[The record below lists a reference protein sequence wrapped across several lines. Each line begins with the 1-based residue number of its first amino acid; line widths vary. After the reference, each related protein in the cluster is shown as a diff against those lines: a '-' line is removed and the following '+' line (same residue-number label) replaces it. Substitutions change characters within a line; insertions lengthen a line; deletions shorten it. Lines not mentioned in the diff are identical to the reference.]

1 MSEQL
6 SVSQLPE
13 STAWVLQQLGLVS
26 ADNTV
31 QREHVRTLGEF
42 VVRFAGTSPVVASM
56 SPVVTTTVTSSAS
69 TPTSTDESLSASN
82 TMRTRTRRGP
92 TKAERRS
99 EMTQQIARYLQDK
112 PGVTLEEI
120 ASALNAPL
128 TEVTAAARPVDWLI
142 LGSDELV
149 QPAVRVESEAIVA
162 SRDRARAALLASS
175 LMTKPLSHQNY
186 TALIREGRVKGPS
199 VARIV
204 QLFGSWTAAC
214 NEVGVTSG
222 EPLRTNYER
231 TWTEDDLL
239 NYVER
244 FLRDNTFRGAS
255 HQFDQWRATV
265 NHSEKVPSLGT
276 VRNIVG
282 GTWNDIR
289 TQALRRMR
297 AKWDS

>member
-1 MSEQL
+1 VPEKI
-6 SVSQLPE
+6 SVNDLPA
-13 STAWVLQQLGLVS
+13 STAWVLKELGLVA

-31 QREHVRTLGEF
+31 SRDHVRSLGEF
-42 VVRFAGTSPVVASM
+42 VVRFAGVATSAHVVS
-56 SPVVTTTVTSSAS
+56 SSAAIS
-69 TPTSTDESLSASN
+69 AHAGEALPTPPPV
-82 TMRTRTRRGP
+82 RTRARRGP

-99 EMTQQIARYLQDK
+99 EMTMQISRYLQDK

-120 ASALNAPL
+120 ANALNAPL
-128 TEVTAAARPVDWLI
+128 TDVTAAARPVDWLI
-142 LGSDELV
+142 LGANELV
-149 QPAVRVESEAIVA
+149 QPTVRIESDAIVA
-162 SRDRARAALLASS
+162 SRDRARAALLAAS
-175 LMTKPLSHQNY
+175 LMAKPLSHQSY

-204 QLFGSWTAAC
+204 QLFGSWTTAC

-222 EPLRTNYER
+222 EPLRSNYER

-244 FLRDNTFRGAS
+244 FLRDTTFRGAS

-297 AKWDS
+297 AKWDN

>member
-1 MSEQL
+1 VSERL
-6 SVSQLPE
+6 SINELPA
-13 STAWVLQQLGLVS
+13 STVWALQELGLVDAENMVS
-26 ADNTV
+26 
-31 QREHVRTLGEF
+31 REHVRTLGEF
-42 VVRFAGTSPVVASM
+42 VVRFAGVPSTAADVSSPASIQSFAGEAHSTM
-56 SPVVTTTVTSSAS
+56 PPV
-69 TPTSTDESLSASN
+69 
-82 TMRTRTRRGP
+82 RTRARRGP

-99 EMTQQIARYLQDK
+99 EMTMQISRYLQDK

-120 ASALNAPL
+120 AHALNAPL
-128 TEVTAAARPVDWLI
+128 TDVTAAARPVDWLI
-142 LGSDELV
+142 LGADELV
-149 QPAVRVESEAIVA
+149 QPTVRIESDAIVA
-162 SRDRARAALLASS
+162 SRDRARAALLAAS
-175 LMTKPLSHQNY
+175 LMAKPLSHQSY
-186 TALIREGRVKGPS
+186 TALLREGRVKGPS

-204 QLFGSWTAAC
+204 QLFGSWTTAC

-222 EPLRTNYER
+222 EPLRSNYER

-244 FLRDNTFRGAS
+244 FLRDTAFRGAS

-297 AKWDS
+297 AKWDV

>member
-1 MSEQL
+1 VSEQIFIHD
-6 SVSQLPE
+6 LPS
-13 STAWVLQQLGLVS
+13 STAWVLKELGLV
-26 ADNTV
+26 ATDNTV
-31 QREHVRTLGEF
+31 NRDHVRALGEF
-42 VVRFAGTSPVVASM
+42 VVRFAGVPTATPVQSTSLIADKSEGNPTAPPV
-56 SPVVTTTVTSSAS
+56 
-69 TPTSTDESLSASN
+69 
-82 TMRTRTRRGP
+82 RTRARRGP

-99 EMTQQIARYLQDK
+99 EMTMQISRYLQDK

-120 ASALNAPL
+120 ANALNAPL
-128 TEVTAAARPVDWLI
+128 TDVTAAARPVDWLI
-142 LGSDELV
+142 LGTDELV
-149 QPAVRVESEAIVA
+149 QPTVRIESEAIIA
-162 SRDRARAALLASS
+162 SRERARAALLAAS
-175 LMTKPLSHQNY
+175 LMAKPLSHQSY

-204 QLFGSWTAAC
+204 QLFGSWTTAC

-222 EPLRTNYER
+222 EPLRSNYER

-244 FLRDNTFRGAS
+244 FLRDTTFRGAS

-297 AKWDS
+297 AKWDN

>member
-1 MSEQL
+1 MPEKI
-6 SVSQLPE
+6 SVNDLPT
-13 STAWVLQQLGLVS
+13 STAWVLKELGLVS

-31 QREHVRTLGEF
+31 SRDHVRSLGEF
-42 VVRFAGTSPVVASM
+42 VVRFAGVATPAHVVS
-56 SPVVTTTVTSSAS
+56 SSAAMS
-69 TPTSTDESLSASN
+69 AHTGEALPTPPPV
-82 TMRTRTRRGP
+82 RTRARRGP

-99 EMTQQIARYLQDK
+99 EMTMQISRYLQDK

-120 ASALNAPL
+120 ANALNAPL
-128 TEVTAAARPVDWLI
+128 TDVTAAARPVDWLI
-142 LGSDELV
+142 LGVDELV
-149 QPAVRVESEAIVA
+149 QPTVRIESDAIVA
-162 SRDRARAALLASS
+162 SRDRARAALLAAS
-175 LMTKPLSHQNY
+175 LMAKPLSHQSY

-204 QLFGSWTAAC
+204 QLFGSWTTAC

-222 EPLRTNYER
+222 EPLRSNYER

-244 FLRDNTFRGAS
+244 FLRDTTFRGAS
-255 HQFDQWRATV
+255 HQFDQWRVTV

-297 AKWDS
+297 AKWDN

>member
-1 MSEQL
+1 M
-6 SVSQLPE
+6 
-13 STAWVLQQLGLVS
+13 LQELGLVS
-26 ADNTV
+26 VDNTV
-31 QREHVRTLGEF
+31 NREHVRTLGEF
-42 VVRFAGTSPVVASM
+42 VVRFAGTPAVTASPSIVASM
-56 SPVVTTTVTSSAS
+56 NIAETVPTAPPV
-69 TPTSTDESLSASN
+69 
-82 TMRTRTRRGP
+82 RTRAGRGP

-99 EMTQQIARYLQDK
+99 EMTQQIARYLRDK

-120 ASALNAPL
+120 AEALNAPL
-128 TEVTAAARPVDWLI
+128 TDVTAAARPVDWLI
-142 LGSDELV
+142 LGADELV

-162 SRDRARAALLASS
+162 SRDRARAALLAAS

-186 TALIREGRVKGPS
+186 TALLREGRVKGPS

-214 NEVGVTSG
+214 TEVGVTSG

-244 FLRDNTFRGAS
+244 FLRDTTFRGAS

-297 AKWDS
+297 AQWDVQ

>member
-1 MSEQL
+1 VSERL
-6 SVSQLPE
+6 SINELPVSTVWALRE
-13 STAWVLQQLGLVS
+13 LGLVA
-26 ADNTV
+26 ADNSV
-31 QREHVRTLGEF
+31 SREHVRTLGEF
-42 VVRFAGTSPVVASM
+42 VVRFAGVPGATPLTQPSALADGGEVNPTVPPV
-56 SPVVTTTVTSSAS
+56 
-69 TPTSTDESLSASN
+69 
-82 TMRTRTRRGP
+82 RTRARRGP

-99 EMTQQIARYLQDK
+99 EMTMQISRYLQDK

-120 ASALNAPL
+120 SVALNAPL
-128 TEVTAAARPVDWLI
+128 TDVTAAARPVDWLI
-142 LGSDELV
+142 LGADELV
-149 QPAVRVESEAIVA
+149 QPAVRIESDAIVA
-162 SRDRARAALLASS
+162 SRDRARAALLAAS
-175 LMTKPLSHQNY
+175 LMAKPLSHQSY
-186 TALIREGRVKGPS
+186 TALLREGRVKGPS

-204 QLFGSWTAAC
+204 QLFGSWTTAC

-222 EPLRTNYER
+222 EPLRSNYER

-244 FLRDNTFRGAS
+244 FLRDTTFRGAS

-297 AKWDS
+297 AKWDV

>member
-1 MSEQL
+1 MPEQI
-6 SVSQLPE
+6 SIHDLPT
-13 STAWVLQQLGLVS
+13 STAWVLKELGLVS

-31 QREHVRTLGEF
+31 SRDHVRSLGEF
-42 VVRFAGTSPVVASM
+42 VVRFAGVPSSAVVAVS
-56 SPVVTTTVTSSAS
+56 SPASAPTYPGEAHSAS
-69 TPTSTDESLSASN
+69 TAPPV
-82 TMRTRTRRGP
+82 RTRARRGP

-99 EMTQQIARYLQDK
+99 EMTMQISRYLQDR

-120 ASALNAPL
+120 AHALNAPL
-128 TEVTAAARPVDWLI
+128 TDVTAAARPIDWLI
-142 LGSDELV
+142 LGADELV
-149 QPAVRVESEAIVA
+149 QPTVRIESDAIVA
-162 SRDRARAALLASS
+162 SRDRARAALLAAS
-175 LMTKPLSHQNY
+175 LMAKPLSHQSY
-186 TALIREGRVKGPS
+186 TALIREGRVQGPS

-204 QLFGSWTAAC
+204 QLFGSWTTAC

-222 EPLRTNYER
+222 EPLRSNYER

-244 FLRDNTFRGAS
+244 FLRDTTFRGAS

-297 AKWDS
+297 AKWDN

>member
-1 MSEQL
+1 MPEQIAIHD
-6 SVSQLPE
+6 LPA
-13 STAWVLQQLGLVS
+13 STAWVLKELGLVTV
-26 ADNTV
+26 DNTV
-31 QREHVRTLGEF
+31 SRDHVRSLGEF
-42 VVRFAGTSPVVASM
+42 VVRFAGVPSSATAVSSPAAAPSHAGEAHATASPV
-56 SPVVTTTVTSSAS
+56 
-69 TPTSTDESLSASN
+69 
-82 TMRTRTRRGP
+82 RTRTRRGP

-99 EMTQQIARYLQDK
+99 EMTMQISRYLQDK

-120 ASALNAPL
+120 ANALNAPL
-128 TEVTAAARPVDWLI
+128 TDVTAAARPVDWLI
-142 LGSDELV
+142 LGTDELV
-149 QPAVRVESEAIVA
+149 QPTVRIESEAIIA
-162 SRDRARAALLASS
+162 SRERARAALLAAS
-175 LMTKPLSHQNY
+175 LMAKPLSHQSY

-204 QLFGSWTAAC
+204 QLFGSWTSAC

-222 EPLRTNYER
+222 EPLRSNYER

-244 FLRDNTFRGAS
+244 FLRDTTFRGAS

-297 AKWDS
+297 AKWDN

>member
-1 MSEQL
+1 MSEQI
-6 SVSQLPE
+6 SITDLPA
-13 STAWVLQQLGLVS
+13 STSWVLQELGLVS

-31 QREHVRTLGEF
+31 NREHVRTLGEF
-42 VVRFAGTSPVVASM
+42 VVRFAGTPAVTASPSIVASM
-56 SPVVTTTVTSSAS
+56 NIAETVPTAPPV
-69 TPTSTDESLSASN
+69 
-82 TMRTRTRRGP
+82 RTRAGRGP

-99 EMTQQIARYLQDK
+99 EMTQHIARYLRDK

-120 ASALNAPL
+120 AEALNAPL
-128 TEVTAAARPVDWLI
+128 TDVTAAARPVDWLI
-142 LGSDELV
+142 LGADELV

-162 SRDRARAALLASS
+162 SRDRARAALLAAS

-186 TALIREGRVKGPS
+186 TALLREGRVKGPS

-214 NEVGVTSG
+214 TEVGVTSG

-244 FLRDNTFRGAS
+244 FLRDTTFRGAS

-297 AKWDS
+297 AQWDVQ

>member
-1 MSEQL
+1 VSERL
-6 SVSQLPE
+6 SINELPA
-13 STAWVLQQLGLVS
+13 STAWVLKELGLVS
-26 ADNTV
+26 AENTV
-31 QREHVRTLGEF
+31 SRDHVRSLGEF
-42 VVRFAGTSPVVASM
+42 VVRFAGVPSTAHVVS
-56 SPVVTTTVTSSAS
+56 SSAVMPAYIGEAHS
-69 TPTSTDESLSASN
+69 TPPPV
-82 TMRTRTRRGP
+82 RTRARRGP

-99 EMTQQIARYLQDK
+99 EMTMQISRYLQDR

-120 ASALNAPL
+120 AEALNAPL
-128 TEVTAAARPVDWLI
+128 TDVTAAARPVDWLI
-142 LGSDELV
+142 LGADELV
-149 QPAVRVESEAIVA
+149 QPTVRVESDAIVA
-162 SRDRARAALLASS
+162 SRDRARAALLAAS
-175 LMTKPLSHQNY
+175 LMAKPLSHQSY
-186 TALIREGRVKGPS
+186 TALLREGRVKGPS

-204 QLFGSWTAAC
+204 QLFGSWTTAC

-222 EPLRTNYER
+222 EPLRSNYER

-244 FLRDNTFRGAS
+244 FLRDTTFRGAS

-265 NHSEKVPSLGT
+265 NQTEKVPSLGT

-297 AKWDS
+297 AKWDV

>member
-1 MSEQL
+1 
-6 SVSQLPE
+6 
-13 STAWVLQQLGLVS
+13 
-26 ADNTV
+26 
-31 QREHVRTLGEF
+31 
-42 VVRFAGTSPVVASM
+42 
-56 SPVVTTTVTSSAS
+56 
-69 TPTSTDESLSASN
+69 
-82 TMRTRTRRGP
+82 
-92 TKAERRS
+92 
-99 EMTQQIARYLQDK
+99 MTQQIARYLQDK
-112 PGVTLEEI
+112 PGVTLEEL

-186 TALIREGRVKGPS
+186 TALLREGRVKGPS

-297 AKWDS
+297 AKWDV

>member
-1 MSEQL
+1 VPEQI
-6 SVSQLPE
+6 SVNDLPT
-13 STAWVLQQLGLVS
+13 STAWVLKELGLVA

-31 QREHVRTLGEF
+31 SRDHVRSLGEF
-42 VVRFAGTSPVVASM
+42 VVRFAGVATPAHVVS
-56 SPVVTTTVTSSAS
+56 SSAVMS
-69 TPTSTDESLSASN
+69 AHAGEALPTPPPV
-82 TMRTRTRRGP
+82 RTRARRGP

-99 EMTQQIARYLQDK
+99 EMTMQISRYLQDK

-120 ASALNAPL
+120 AEALNAPL
-128 TEVTAAARPVDWLI
+128 TDVTAAARPVDWLI
-142 LGSDELV
+142 LGANELV
-149 QPAVRVESEAIVA
+149 QPTVRIESDAIVA
-162 SRDRARAALLASS
+162 SRDRARAALLAAS
-175 LMTKPLSHQNY
+175 LMAKPLSHQSY

-204 QLFGSWTAAC
+204 QLFGSWTTAC

-222 EPLRTNYER
+222 EPLRSNYER

-244 FLRDNTFRGAS
+244 FLRDTAFRGAS

>member
-1 MSEQL
+1 VSERL
-6 SVSQLPE
+6 SINELPA
-13 STAWVLQQLGLVS
+13 STVWALQELGLVDAENMVS
-26 ADNTV
+26 
-31 QREHVRTLGEF
+31 REHVRTLGEF
-42 VVRFAGTSPVVASM
+42 VVRFAGVPSTAADVSSPASIQSFAGEAHSTM
-56 SPVVTTTVTSSAS
+56 PPV
-69 TPTSTDESLSASN
+69 
-82 TMRTRTRRGP
+82 RTRARRGP

-99 EMTQQIARYLQDK
+99 EMTMQISRYLQDK

-120 ASALNAPL
+120 ANALNAPL
-128 TEVTAAARPVDWLI
+128 TDVTAAARPVDWLI
-142 LGSDELV
+142 LGADELV
-149 QPAVRVESEAIVA
+149 QPTVRIESDAIVA
-162 SRDRARAALLASS
+162 SRDRARAALLAAS
-175 LMTKPLSHQNY
+175 LMAKPLSHQSY

-204 QLFGSWTAAC
+204 QLFGSWTTAC

-222 EPLRTNYER
+222 EPLRSNYER

-239 NYVER
+239 NHVER
-244 FLRDNTFRGAS
+244 FLRDTAFRGAS

-297 AKWDS
+297 AKWEN

>member
-1 MSEQL
+1 MPEQI
-6 SVSQLPE
+6 SVNDLPT
-13 STAWVLQQLGLVS
+13 STAWVLKELGLVA

-31 QREHVRTLGEF
+31 SRDHVRSLGEF
-42 VVRFAGTSPVVASM
+42 VVRFAGVATPAHVVS
-56 SPVVTTTVTSSAS
+56 SSAVMS
-69 TPTSTDESLSASN
+69 AHAGEALPTPPPV
-82 TMRTRTRRGP
+82 RTRARRGP

-99 EMTQQIARYLQDK
+99 EMTMQISRYLQDK

-120 ASALNAPL
+120 ANALNAPL
-128 TEVTAAARPVDWLI
+128 TDVTAAARPVDWLI
-142 LGSDELV
+142 LGADELV
-149 QPAVRVESEAIVA
+149 QPTVRIESDAIVA
-162 SRDRARAALLASS
+162 SRDRARAALLAAS
-175 LMTKPLSHQNY
+175 LMAKPLSHQSY

-204 QLFGSWTAAC
+204 QLFGSWTTAC

-222 EPLRTNYER
+222 EPLRSNYER

-244 FLRDNTFRGAS
+244 FLRDTAFRGAS

-297 AKWDS
+297 AKWDN

>member
-1 MSEQL
+1 MSEQI
-6 SVSQLPE
+6 SITELPA
-13 STAWVLQQLGLVS
+13 STTWVLQELGLV
-26 ADNTV
+26 ADDNTV
-31 QREHVRTLGEF
+31 SRDHVRTLGEF
-42 VVRFAGTSPVVASM
+42 LVRFAGTPA
-56 SPVVTTTVTSSAS
+56 VVTAAPASAS
-69 TPTSTDESLSASN
+69 VYIGEENPTPQPL
-82 TMRTRTRRGP
+82 RTRARRGP

-99 EMTQQIARYLQDK
+99 EMTQQIARYLRDK

-120 ASALNAPL
+120 AEALNAPL
-128 TEVTAAARPVDWLI
+128 TDVTAAARPVDWLI
-142 LGSDELV
+142 LGADELV
-149 QPAVRVESEAIVA
+149 QPTVRVESEAIVA
-162 SRDRARAALLASS
+162 SRDRARAALLAAS

-186 TALIREGRVKGPS
+186 TALLREGRVKGPS

-204 QLFGSWTAAC
+204 QLFGSWTTAC
-214 NEVGVTSG
+214 NEVGVASG

-244 FLRDNTFRGAS
+244 FLRDTTFRGAS

-265 NHSEKVPSLGT
+265 NHNEKVPSLGT

-297 AKWDS
+297 AQWDSE

>member
-1 MSEQL
+1 VSERL
-6 SVSQLPE
+6 SINELPA
-13 STAWVLQQLGLVS
+13 STVWALRELGLVA
-26 ADNTV
+26 ADNSV
-31 QREHVRTLGEF
+31 SREHVRTLGEF
-42 VVRFAGTSPVVASM
+42 VVRFAGVPGATPLTQPAALADGGAGNPTVPPV
-56 SPVVTTTVTSSAS
+56 
-69 TPTSTDESLSASN
+69 
-82 TMRTRTRRGP
+82 RTRARRGP

-99 EMTQQIARYLQDK
+99 EMTMQISRYLQDK

-120 ASALNAPL
+120 ATALNAPL
-128 TEVTAAARPVDWLI
+128 TDVTAAARPVDWLI
-142 LGSDELV
+142 LGTDELV
-149 QPAVRVESEAIVA
+149 QPAVRIESDAIVA
-162 SRDRARAALLASS
+162 SRDRARAALLAAS
-175 LMTKPLSHQNY
+175 LMAKPLSHQSY
-186 TALIREGRVKGPS
+186 TALLREGRVKGPS

-204 QLFGSWTAAC
+204 QLFGSWTTAC

-222 EPLRTNYER
+222 EPLRSNYER

-244 FLRDNTFRGAS
+244 FLRDTTFRGAS

-297 AKWDS
+297 AKWDV

>member
-1 MSEQL
+1 MSERL
-6 SVSQLPE
+6 SINELPA
-13 STAWVLQQLGLVS
+13 STVWALRELGLV
-26 ADNTV
+26 APDNSV
-31 QREHVRTLGEF
+31 SREHVRTLGEF
-42 VVRFAGTSPVVASM
+42 VVRFAGVPAATPIAQTLAPSFSGDVNPTAPPVRNRA
-56 SPVVTTTVTSSAS
+56 
-69 TPTSTDESLSASN
+69 
-82 TMRTRTRRGP
+82 RRGP

-99 EMTQQIARYLQDK
+99 EMTMQISRYLQDK

-120 ASALNAPL
+120 AEALNAPL
-128 TEVTAAARPVDWLI
+128 TDVTAAARPVDWLI
-142 LGSDELV
+142 LGAHELV
-149 QPAVRVESEAIVA
+149 QPTVRIESDAIVA
-162 SRDRARAALLASS
+162 SRERARAALLAAS
-175 LMTKPLSHQNY
+175 LMAKPLSHQSY

-204 QLFGSWTAAC
+204 QLFGSWTTAC

-222 EPLRTNYER
+222 EPLRSNYER

-244 FLRDNTFRGAS
+244 FLRDTTFRGAS

-297 AKWDS
+297 AQWDA

>member
-1 MSEQL
+1 MSEQIFIHD
-6 SVSQLPE
+6 LPS
-13 STAWVLQQLGLVS
+13 STAWVLKELGLV
-26 ADNTV
+26 ATDNTV
-31 QREHVRTLGEF
+31 NRDHVRALGEF
-42 VVRFAGTSPVVASM
+42 VVRFAGVPTATPVQSTSLIADKSEGNPTAPPV
-56 SPVVTTTVTSSAS
+56 
-69 TPTSTDESLSASN
+69 
-82 TMRTRTRRGP
+82 RTRARRGP

-99 EMTQQIARYLQDK
+99 EMTMQISRYLQDK

-120 ASALNAPL
+120 ANALNAPL
-128 TEVTAAARPVDWLI
+128 TDVTAAARPVDWLI
-142 LGSDELV
+142 LGIDELV
-149 QPAVRVESEAIVA
+149 QPTERIESEAIIA
-162 SRDRARAALLASS
+162 SRERARAALLAAS
-175 LMTKPLSHQNY
+175 LMAKPLSHQSY

-204 QLFGSWTAAC
+204 QLFGSWTTAC

-222 EPLRTNYER
+222 EPLRSNYER

-244 FLRDNTFRGAS
+244 FLRDTTFRGAS

-297 AKWDS
+297 AKWDN

>member
-1 MSEQL
+1 VSERL
-6 SVSQLPE
+6 SINELPA
-13 STAWVLQQLGLVS
+13 STVWTLRELGLVG
-26 ADNTV
+26 ADNMV
-31 QREHVRTLGEF
+31 SREHVRTLGEF
-42 VVRFAGTSPVVASM
+42 VVRFAGVPASSPIAH
-56 SPVVTTTVTSSAS
+56 SPAPSFSGDVNPSAP
-69 TPTSTDESLSASN
+69 PT
-82 TMRTRTRRGP
+82 RTRARRGP

-99 EMTQQIARYLQDK
+99 EMTMQISRYLQDK

-120 ASALNAPL
+120 AEALNAPL
-128 TEVTAAARPVDWLI
+128 TDVTAAARPVDWLI
-142 LGSDELV
+142 LGADELV
-149 QPAVRVESEAIVA
+149 QPTVRIESDAIVA
-162 SRDRARAALLASS
+162 SRDRARAALLAAS
-175 LMTKPLSHQNY
+175 LMAKPLSHQSY

-204 QLFGSWTAAC
+204 QLFGSWTTAC

-222 EPLRTNYER
+222 EPLRSNYER

-244 FLRDNTFRGAS
+244 FLRDTAFRGAS

-297 AKWDS
+297 AKWDN

>member
-42 VVRFAGTSPVVASM
+42 VVRFAGSSPAVSTSLPDFA
-56 SPVVTTTVTSSAS
+56 AS
-69 TPTSTDESLSASN
+69 TPTPHITEANPVPSPL
-82 TMRTRTRRGP
+82 RTRARRGP

-149 QPAVRVESEAIVA
+149 QPAVRVESEAIIA

-186 TALIREGRVKGPS
+186 TALLREGRVKGLS

-297 AKWDS
+297 AKWDV

>member
-1 MSEQL
+1 VSEQI
-6 SVSQLPE
+6 SIHDLPA
-13 STAWVLQQLGLVS
+13 STAWVLKELGLVS
-26 ADNTV
+26 AENTAS
-31 QREHVRTLGEF
+31 RDHVRSLGEF
-42 VVRFAGTSPVVASM
+42 VVRFAGVPSTAADVSSPASIQ
-56 SPVVTTTVTSSAS
+56 SFAGEAHSTVPPV
-69 TPTSTDESLSASN
+69 
-82 TMRTRTRRGP
+82 RTRARRGP

-99 EMTQQIARYLQDK
+99 EMTMQISRYLQDK

-120 ASALNAPL
+120 ANALNAPL
-128 TEVTAAARPVDWLI
+128 TDVTAAARPVDWLI
-142 LGSDELV
+142 LGADELV
-149 QPAVRVESEAIVA
+149 QPTVRIESDAIVA
-162 SRDRARAALLASS
+162 SRDRARAALLAAS
-175 LMTKPLSHQNY
+175 LMAKPLSHQSY

-204 QLFGSWTAAC
+204 QLFGSWTSAC

-222 EPLRTNYER
+222 EPLRSNYER

-244 FLRDNTFRGAS
+244 FLRDTTFRGAS

-297 AKWDS
+297 AKWDN

>member
-1 MSEQL
+1 MSERL
-6 SVSQLPE
+6 SINELPA
-13 STAWVLQQLGLVS
+13 STVWALRELGLVA
-26 ADNTV
+26 ADNSV
-31 QREHVRTLGEF
+31 SREHVRTLGEF
-42 VVRFAGTSPVVASM
+42 VVRFAGVPGATPLTQPSALADGGEVNPTVPPV
-56 SPVVTTTVTSSAS
+56 
-69 TPTSTDESLSASN
+69 
-82 TMRTRTRRGP
+82 RTRARRGP

-99 EMTQQIARYLQDK
+99 EMTMQISRYLQDK

-120 ASALNAPL
+120 SVALNAPL
-128 TEVTAAARPVDWLI
+128 TDVTAAARPVDWLI
-142 LGSDELV
+142 LGADELV
-149 QPAVRVESEAIVA
+149 QPAVRIESDAIVA
-162 SRDRARAALLASS
+162 SRDRARAALLAAS
-175 LMTKPLSHQNY
+175 LMAKPLSHQSY
-186 TALIREGRVKGPS
+186 TALLREGRVKGPS

-204 QLFGSWTAAC
+204 QLFGSWTTAC

-222 EPLRTNYER
+222 EPLRSNYER

-244 FLRDNTFRGAS
+244 FLRDTTFRGAS

-297 AKWDS
+297 AKWDV

>member
-1 MSEQL
+1 VPEQI
-6 SVSQLPE
+6 SINDLPA
-13 STAWVLQQLGLVS
+13 STAWVLKELGLVS

-31 QREHVRTLGEF
+31 SRDHVRSLGEF
-42 VVRFAGTSPVVASM
+42 VVRFAGVPSSATAVSSPAA
-56 SPVVTTTVTSSAS
+56 TTTNTGEAHPAS
-69 TPTSTDESLSASN
+69 QPV
-82 TMRTRTRRGP
+82 RTRARRGP

-99 EMTQQIARYLQDK
+99 EMTMQISRYLQDK

-120 ASALNAPL
+120 AHALNAPL
-128 TEVTAAARPVDWLI
+128 TDVTAAARPVDWLI
-142 LGSDELV
+142 LGADELV
-149 QPAVRVESEAIVA
+149 QPTVRIESDAIVA
-162 SRDRARAALLASS
+162 SRDRARAALLAAS
-175 LMTKPLSHQNY
+175 LMAKPLSHQSY

-204 QLFGSWTAAC
+204 QLFGSWTTAC

-222 EPLRTNYER
+222 EPLRSNYER

-244 FLRDNTFRGAS
+244 FLRDTTFRGAS

-297 AKWDS
+297 AKWDN

>member
-1 MSEQL
+1 MSEQI
-6 SVSQLPE
+6 SIHDLPA
-13 STAWVLQQLGLVS
+13 STAWVLKELGLVS
-26 ADNTV
+26 AENTAS
-31 QREHVRTLGEF
+31 RDHVRSLGEF
-42 VVRFAGTSPVVASM
+42 VVRFAGVPSTAADVSSPASIQ
-56 SPVVTTTVTSSAS
+56 SFAGEAHSTVPPV
-69 TPTSTDESLSASN
+69 
-82 TMRTRTRRGP
+82 RTRARRGP

-99 EMTQQIARYLQDK
+99 EMTMQISRYLQDK

-120 ASALNAPL
+120 ANALNAPL
-128 TEVTAAARPVDWLI
+128 TDVTAAARPVDWLI
-142 LGSDELV
+142 LGADELV
-149 QPAVRVESEAIVA
+149 QPTVRIESDAIVA
-162 SRDRARAALLASS
+162 SRDRARAALLAAS
-175 LMTKPLSHQNY
+175 LMAKPLSHQSY

-204 QLFGSWTAAC
+204 QLFGSWTSAC

-222 EPLRTNYER
+222 EPLRSNYER

-244 FLRDNTFRGAS
+244 FLRDTTFRGAS

-297 AKWDS
+297 AKWDN

>member
-1 MSEQL
+1 MSEQI
-6 SVSQLPE
+6 SITDLPA
-13 STAWVLQQLGLVS
+13 STAWVLKELGLVN

-31 QREHVRTLGEF
+31 DRNHVRTLGEF
-42 VVRFAGTSPVVASM
+42 VVRFAGTPA
-56 SPVVTTTVTSSAS
+56 VVTPSVVVSGKNIPEVVPSV
-69 TPTSTDESLSASN
+69 PPV
-82 TMRTRTRRGP
+82 RTRARRGP

-99 EMTQQIARYLQDK
+99 EMTQHIARYLQDK
-112 PGVTLEEI
+112 PGVTLEEL
-120 ASALNAPL
+120 AEALNAPL
-128 TEVTAAARPVDWLI
+128 TDVTAAARPVDWLI
-142 LGSDELV
+142 LGADELV
-149 QPAVRVESEAIVA
+149 QPTVRVESEAIVA

-186 TALIREGRVKGPS
+186 TALLREGRVKGPS

-239 NYVER
+239 KYVER
-244 FLRDNTFRGAS
+244 FLRDTSFRGAS

-297 AKWDS
+297 AQWDN

>member
-1 MSEQL
+1 VSEQI
-6 SVSQLPE
+6 SIHDLPA
-13 STAWVLQQLGLVS
+13 STAWVLKELGLVS

-31 QREHVRTLGEF
+31 SRDHVRSLGEF
-42 VVRFAGTSPVVASM
+42 VVRFAGVPSTAADVSSPASIQSFAGEAHSTM
-56 SPVVTTTVTSSAS
+56 PPV
-69 TPTSTDESLSASN
+69 
-82 TMRTRTRRGP
+82 RTRARRGP

-99 EMTQQIARYLQDK
+99 EMTMQISRYLQDK

-120 ASALNAPL
+120 ANALNAPL
-128 TEVTAAARPVDWLI
+128 TDVTAAARPVDWLI
-142 LGSDELV
+142 LGADELV
-149 QPAVRVESEAIVA
+149 QPTVRIESDAIVA
-162 SRDRARAALLASS
+162 SRDRARAALLAAS
-175 LMTKPLSHQNY
+175 LMAKPLSHQSY

-204 QLFGSWTAAC
+204 QLFGSWTTAC

-222 EPLRTNYER
+222 EPLRSNYER

-244 FLRDNTFRGAS
+244 FLRDTAFRGAS

-297 AKWDS
+297 AKWDN

>member
-1 MSEQL
+1 VSERL
-6 SVSQLPE
+6 STNELPA
-13 STAWVLQQLGLVS
+13 STVWALQELGLVD

-31 QREHVRTLGEF
+31 SREHVRTLGEL
-42 VVRFAGTSPVVASM
+42 VVRFAGVPGTSQTASSPAVAPTFKSEVHPNSAPV
-56 SPVVTTTVTSSAS
+56 
-69 TPTSTDESLSASN
+69 
-82 TMRTRTRRGP
+82 RTRARRGP

-99 EMTQQIARYLQDK
+99 EMTMQISRYLQDK

-120 ASALNAPL
+120 ADALNAPL
-128 TEVTAAARPVDWLI
+128 TDVTAAARPVDWLI
-142 LGSDELV
+142 LGAHELV
-149 QPAVRVESEAIVA
+149 QPTVRIESDAIVA
-162 SRDRARAALLASS
+162 SRDRARAALLAAS
-175 LMTKPLSHQNY
+175 LMAKPLSHQSY

-204 QLFGSWTAAC
+204 QLFGSWTTAC

-222 EPLRTNYER
+222 EPLRSNYER

-244 FLRDNTFRGAS
+244 FLRDTTFRGAS

-297 AKWDS
+297 AKWEAQ

>member
-42 VVRFAGTSPVVASM
+42 VVRFAGTSPAVATAL
-56 SPVVTTTVTSSAS
+56 PDFAAS
-69 TPTSTDESLSASN
+69 TPTPQSN
-82 TMRTRTRRGP
+82 EANPNSPLRTRARRGP

-149 QPAVRVESEAIVA
+149 QPAVRVESEAIIA

-186 TALIREGRVKGPS
+186 TSLLREGRVKGPS

-297 AKWDS
+297 AKWDV

>member
-1 MSEQL
+1 MPEQI
-6 SVSQLPE
+6 SINDLPA
-13 STAWVLQQLGLVS
+13 STAWVLKELGLVL

-31 QREHVRTLGEF
+31 SRDHVRSLGEF
-42 VVRFAGTSPVVASM
+42 VVRFAGVPSSATAVSSPAATTTNTGEAHPTSP
-56 SPVVTTTVTSSAS
+56 PV
-69 TPTSTDESLSASN
+69 
-82 TMRTRTRRGP
+82 RTRARRGP

-99 EMTQQIARYLQDK
+99 EMTLQISRYLQDK

-120 ASALNAPL
+120 AEALNAPL
-128 TEVTAAARPVDWLI
+128 TDVTAAARPVDWLI
-142 LGSDELV
+142 LGADEVV
-149 QPAVRVESEAIVA
+149 QPTVRIESDAIVA
-162 SRDRARAALLASS
+162 SRDRARAALLAAS
-175 LMTKPLSHQNY
+175 LMAKPLSHQSY

-204 QLFGSWTAAC
+204 QLFGSWTTAC

-222 EPLRTNYER
+222 EPLRSNYER
-231 TWTEDDLL
+231 TWTKDDLL

-244 FLRDNTFRGAS
+244 FLRDTTFRGAS

-297 AKWDS
+297 AKWDN